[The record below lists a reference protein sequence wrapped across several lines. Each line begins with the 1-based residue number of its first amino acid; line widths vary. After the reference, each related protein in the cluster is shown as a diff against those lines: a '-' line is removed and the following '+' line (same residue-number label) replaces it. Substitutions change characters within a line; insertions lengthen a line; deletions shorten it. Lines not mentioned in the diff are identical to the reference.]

1 MNKLK
6 STLLRSNKTAQQPL
20 SKLFE
25 EDDMAVRQS
34 SPAVPQLK
42 LSALAEHER
51 LQYFSWW
58 KDLDPFNIGVL
69 DNITILRFLQGCHIN
84 DEALEKILRLFDTAT
99 DGLKEEQFYAMLRL
113 IAHAQNGRRVTPE
126 LVHLGAPVPRFDVHT
141 IDALIKKPQ
150 QPSSVPSNDNPPWPS
165 NGMTHH
171 QPNPNNPDPSWWA
184 QQQQQQTIPQE
195 PYIPPPRMERS
206 NAPGPLPSMPN
217 SGGYPQQ
224 NVGSRPLSQYGY
236 NGYVNP
242 AASPN
247 SVSPPQPPFT
257 NGSDGGPLTG
267 YIPSKRFS
275 AMITPSDVNFLA
287 FNPPSDA
294 SMQQQP
300 FGSVSS
306 SGWVD
311 TQMSWQA
318 TPTPQDG
325 QPSWHTSGGDRRSW
339 VPDLPQYNQQPVW
352 VNPEPPTMLQLD
364 TENKLPPLT
373 GNQAGKTVY
382 SHGRSRSVPHA
393 STNSPLLTELNEP
406 LMMSKPHTASEL
418 DDMQDMD
425 SPFSGSAVPRSQ
437 SRPPVTQRASM
448 DPDSFQKLLT
458 KIDRGES
465 LLLTKGLDF
474 DSGKSLNPFRR
485 SATIS
490 HSSRRRVYSNDEDS
504 DSEGPFADQGQA
516 TPVQRK
522 SRVRSESLLKAFDDV
537 IPDNLSFIHPNARRN
552 QYDLSPPPIPSQLT
566 KPTSLKYA
574 RNRTG

>member
-1 MNKLK
+1 M
-6 STLLRSNKTAQQPL
+6 
-20 SKLFE
+20 
-25 EDDMAVRQS
+25 
-34 SPAVPQLK
+34 
-42 LSALAEHER
+42 
-51 LQYFSWW
+51 
-58 KDLDPFNIGVL
+58 
-69 DNITILRFLQGCHIN
+69 
-84 DEALEKILRLFDTAT
+84 
-99 DGLKEEQFYAMLRL
+99 
-113 IAHAQNGRRVTPE
+113 
-126 LVHLGAPVPRFDVHT
+126 PRFDVHT

-150 QPSSVPSNDNPPWPS
+150 QPSVVPSNDIQSWPS
-165 NGMTHH
+165 TGMNHH
-171 QPNPNNPDPSWWA
+171 PPIPNNSDPSWWA
-184 QQQQQQTIPQE
+184 QQQQQQQQQQAQQQQTTPQE

-206 NAPGPLPSMPN
+206 NAPGPLPTMPS
-217 SGGYPQQ
+217 SGGFPQQ
-224 NVGSRPLSQYGY
+224 HISPRPLSQYGY
-236 NGYVNP
+236 NGYSNP
-242 AASPN
+242 AASPS

-257 NGSDGGPLTG
+257 NGSDGGGMTG

-275 AMITPSDVNFLA
+275 AMMTPSDVNFLA
-287 FNPPSDA
+287 FNPPSDG
-294 SMQQQP
+294 SMQQQQQQQT
-300 FGSVSS
+300 FGSLSS
-306 SGWVD
+306 SASGWVD

-318 TPTPQDG
+318 TPTPQEG
-325 QPSWHTSGGDRRSW
+325 QPSWQPSVSDRRSW
-339 VPDLPQYNQQPVW
+339 VPEVPQYNQQPLW
-352 VNPEPPTMLQLD
+352 VDSEPLTIPSNMLQSD
-364 TENKLPPLT
+364 IENKLPPPT
-373 GNQAGKTVY
+373 SNQTGKTVY

-425 SPFSGSAVPRSQ
+425 SPFSATPVPRSH

-504 DSEGPFADQGQA
+504 DSEGPFADQGES
-516 TPVQRK
+516 TPVQRN

-552 QYDLSPPPIPSQLT
+552 QYNLSPPPIPSQLT
-566 KPTSLKYA
+566 KPNCLKYA